1 LLVTMLPQADQSKA
15 QMINELFIW
24 AASATAAG
32 ASGWILATIG
42 WFQLVAIACVPIG
55 VMAGLAVASSR
66 RRKSWLLPAS

>member
-1 LLVTMLPQADQSKA
+1 
-15 QMINELFIW
+15 MINELFIW
-24 AASATAAG
+24 AASTTAAG